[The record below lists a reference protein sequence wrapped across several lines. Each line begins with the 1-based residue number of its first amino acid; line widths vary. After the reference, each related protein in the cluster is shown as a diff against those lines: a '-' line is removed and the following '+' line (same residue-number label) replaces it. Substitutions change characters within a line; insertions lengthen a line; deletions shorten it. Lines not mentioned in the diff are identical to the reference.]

1 MKQTENVTSRARTQQ
16 KQRSFPRV
24 YGLVTDSDGDS
35 RVTGKM
41 KSESNF
47 LDFLRGGNDST
58 MTGRRYNNA
67 AADESDSGHGSPTRE
82 LDDDEP
88 SIRKPSFWRRF
99 TIKGARNKR

>member
-1 MKQTENVTSRARTQQ
+1 MVLNEINNYYVTFQCSRNCIHNYI
-16 KQRSFPRV
+16 KF
-24 YGLVTDSDGDS
+24 YNFLL
-35 RVTGKM
+35 GKM

-58 MTGRRYNNA
+58 MTGRRYN
-67 AADESDSGHGSPTRE
+67 ADESDSGHGSPTRE